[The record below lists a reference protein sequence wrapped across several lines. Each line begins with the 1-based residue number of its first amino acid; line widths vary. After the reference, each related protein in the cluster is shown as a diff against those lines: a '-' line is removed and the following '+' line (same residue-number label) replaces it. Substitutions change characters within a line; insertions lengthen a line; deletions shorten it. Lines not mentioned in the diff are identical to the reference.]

1 MAGIDDPCHD
11 VASTRPNLVIRPRAL
26 GALQMAYTLDVC
38 LSTVDGY
45 LERCFLHEDPP
56 RVSEL
61 ARLLGVSRES
71 LSRRFSQT
79 VGVSLAAY
87 IKERQ
92 LACAKVLLATSQL
105 TTQRIAYRSGFGT
118 RRTFYRAFRH
128 ATGISPAHYRRSHN
142 VSRLISG
149 ADE

>member
-1 MAGIDDPCHD
+1 
-11 VASTRPNLVIRPRAL
+11 
-26 GALQMAYTLDVC
+26 MAYKLDVC

-45 LERCFLHEDPP
+45 LERCFLSEDPP

-61 ARLLGVSRES
+61 ASLLGVSRES
-71 LSRRFSQT
+71 LSRRFAEAA
-79 VGVSLAAY
+79 GISLTEY

-92 LACAKVLLATSQL
+92 LAYAKALLTTSQL

-118 RRTFYRAFRH
+118 RRTFYRAFRR

-142 VSRLISG
+142 VSRHPSG